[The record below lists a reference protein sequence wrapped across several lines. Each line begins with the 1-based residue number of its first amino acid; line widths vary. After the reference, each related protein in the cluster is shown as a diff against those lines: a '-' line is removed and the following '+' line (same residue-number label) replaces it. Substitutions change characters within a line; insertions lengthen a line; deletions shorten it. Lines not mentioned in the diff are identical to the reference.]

1 MTLNRRGFVAS
12 VGWSFL
18 ASAAARGDAPKPAAA
33 AGAENFS
40 DWSQVRVQ
48 FDLSPEWLHFSQFY
62 IVSHPRPVRAA
73 IERYRRMLDANP
85 FATVEHGMGF
95 AAFLGQQSQDVAF
108 PVRVQQAAAQ
118 YLGGRPDEVALTD
131 STTTGLALIY
141 NGLTFTP
148 GDEIL
153 TTNHDHYVHHQA
165 IRLATERNGASWRK
179 IPLWESWS
187 NISADGIVDHIR
199 REIRPNT
206 RVVGVT
212 WVHSQS
218 GVRLPIRRIADMIA
232 DVNRDR
238 ANRVLLVVDGVHGVG
253 VEDPRFTALGAD
265 AFSAGLHKWIFAP
278 RGTGF
283 VWAKPEVWAT
293 MRPLIP
299 SFSTFELF
307 NAWGEGHPP
316 TTTPK
321 AAWFTPGGFQS
332 FEHQWAVPA
341 AIDFHNAIGS
351 ERITQRI
358 HALNQ
363 QMNVEVRKLPN
374 VKIVY
379 TPLDPQRNEGMVCFH
394 MNGHN
399 AQQTVNKLLEKKIIA
414 STTPYAVPFARLAFG
429 IMNTS
434 DEVER
439 TARALRSIG

>member
-1 MTLNRRGFVAS
+1 MPLSRR
-12 VGWSFL
+12 SFL
-18 ASAAARGDAPKPAAA
+18 VTGSLA
-33 AGAENFS
+33 AGALATVKPFAAKAAAPEDLQ
-40 DWSQVRVQ
+40 DWSVVRQQ
-48 FDLSPEWLHFSQFY
+48 FDLDPNYAHLGLFY
-62 IVSHPRPVRAA
+62 LTSHPRPVRAA
-73 IERYRRMLDANP
+73 IESYRKQLDANP
-85 FATVEHGMGF
+85 FLTVERGMFEDNIPLRVTTAIAKYIG
-95 AAFLGQQSQDVAF
+95 ANAQDI
-108 PVRVQQAAAQ
+108 
-118 YLGGRPDEVALTD
+118 ALTQN
-131 STTTGLALIY
+131 TTTGLSLIY
-141 NGLTFTP
+141 HGLP
-148 GDEIL
+148 LKSGEEIL
-153 TTNHDHYVHHQA
+153 TTNHDHYVHHEA

-379 TPLDPQRNEGMVCFH
+379 TPLDPQLNAGMVCFD
-394 MNGHN
+394 MNGLN

-429 IMNTS
+429 IMNTQQ
-434 DEVER
+434 EVEA
-439 TARALRSIG
+439 TARALRSMA